1 MKAMKQLAKM
11 FLLVT
16 IMFSCIG
23 MAHCQKQGYD
33 YVSVTKGTLLTTKS
47 TLEVFKTLFEEFYET
62 TGELLLDEVEA
73 GTLSVEDYKQK
84 REELLIRPR
93 EQIEPLYNQAV
104 SIYNSAVIVLFKVES
119 NVISIE
125 QGKIEVAKM
134 LTDLNVIVA
143 EIAEVLTELGVFE

>member
-1 MKAMKQLAKM
+1 
-11 FLLVT
+11 
-16 IMFSCIG
+16 
-23 MAHCQKQGYD
+23 
-33 YVSVTKGTLLTTKS
+33 
-47 TLEVFKTLFEEFYET
+47 
-62 TGELLLDEVEA
+62 
-73 GTLSVEDYKQK
+73 
-84 REELLIRPR
+84 LIRPR